1 MIRLLLLTTLWAGTA
16 QAQTVVTT
24 RTIPARV
31 QITAA
36 DLAVLPQTMP
46 GTLSDAALI
55 IGMEAR
61 VALYPNRPV
70 TAADIGPP
78 ALIER
83 NQIIGLRFQVGNLTI
98 TTEGRAL
105 DRGAGGDLL
114 RVMNLASRETVTARV
129 GPDGMADVAQ

>member
-1 MIRLLLLTTLWAGTA
+1 MIRLTLLMITLASAA

-36 DLAVLPQTMP
+36 DLAILPQTTP
-46 GTLSDAALI
+46 GTLSDPAQI

-83 NQIIGLRFQVGNLTI
+83 NQIIGLRFRIGNLTI

-105 DRGAGGDLL
+105 DRGAAGELL
-114 RVMNLASRETVTARV
+114 RVMNLSSRETVTARV
-129 GPDGMADVAQ
+129 GADGMADVAQ